1 MNTNINLNKVKSI
14 KGVKNNKLHCIKNQT
29 DTTDTI
35 SKPTTNKDY
44 LQNLLKDFIKDNDT
58 DKLYQLARIIVKKTM
73 INYAKTSDDG
83 FYLYKCSK
91 NPNTT
96 NQDIK
101 DLKQTCLL
109 SIIESLTTNTDTNKI
124 IKKAY
129 NDVNNYLYHQRSIRI
144 SNKSY
149 DYSIEELEENGVHLV
164 NIRKGVTQFF
174 KEDAYNM
181 YELETDN
188 QTRLNQQKTIL
199 KVLRELTPLQKQVA
213 KLLALGYS
221 ERQIGNKLN
230 RSNITIHEHIKAI
243 RNKANKIKFDN

>member
-14 KGVKNNKLHCIKNQT
+14 KGVQNNNLHSIKNQT
-29 DTTDTI
+29 DTTD
-35 SKPTTNKDY
+35 KQPTNKDY

-91 NPNTT
+91 NPNTQ

-109 SIIESLTTNTDTNKI
+109 SIIESLANNTDTNKI

-164 NIRKGVTQFF
+164 NIRKGIAQFF
-174 KEDAYNM
+174 KEDTYNM

-188 QTRLNQQKTIL
+188 QTRLNQQKLIL
-199 KVLRELTPLQKQVA
+199 KVLRELTPLQKTIA

-221 ERQIGNKLN
+221 QVQISKKIN
-230 RSNITIHEHIKAI
+230 RCRATIQEHIKYI
-243 RNKANKIKFDN
+243 KKKANQIKENFDN